1 MIKPER
7 LPDQVIAAFDHAFLE
22 ERQSGWTLDMAYR
35 HAFAAALAAWPGAEQ
50 KSIPDP
56 FQPFVMPD
64 HPRVRIPALIL
75 PVRELLSEEIIRLER
90 DKWA

>member
-7 LPDQVIAAFDHAFLE
+7 LPDQVIARFDHAFLE

-35 HAFAAALAAWPGAEQ
+35 HAFAAGLAAWPGIAPH
-50 KSIPDP
+50 SFYTADG
-56 FQPFVMPD
+56 
-64 HPRVRIPALIL
+64 PRDGLIL

-90 DKWA
+90 DKWV